1 MLSKPAREVRAFDRK
16 GLEGLVDQYLDAL
29 VKHSPKGLPLAKDV
43 RYTELGQ
50 EMELGDGFWG
60 TVTGRGNYKQIFA
73 DPEFGGVG
81 GFVTMQ
87 EGGRPLLMA
96 LRLKLQLGLIT
107 EVETAYY
114 RQMGFGGGANWNDL
128 GPPALDKQGKPL
140 EPWSRATPPAQRLP
154 RQQLINIAN
163 CYFAGLENNDG
174 KGYYPFTDDCH
185 RLENGVATSNNP
197 DLKMGGPN
205 SDFNPAAMSVKAA
218 FETGF
223 YGVVTRIHDRRF
235 PLVDEERSIVLAFTV
250 FDHAGTKLTVRLT
263 DGRDYPMAMFNRP
276 SSLYI
281 AEAFKIENGLISQIE
296 ALCASVPYHSR
307 TGWPGGISGS

>member
-1 MLSKPAREVRAFDRK
+1 MAISAPLDRA
-16 GLEGLVDQYLDAL
+16 GLERLADQYMRAVVRHD
-29 VKHSPKGLPLAKDV
+29 PTGLPLAKDV

-60 TVTGRGNYKQIFA
+60 TATGIGNYRQIFS
-73 DPEFGGVG
+73 DPEDGQVG
-81 GFVTMQ
+81 WFCTME
-87 EGGRPLLMA
+87 EGERPLLMVVR
-96 LRLKLQLGLIT
+96 LRLQLGLIT
-107 EVETAYY
+107 EIETGYY

-128 GPPALDKQGKPL
+128 GPPALNKQGKPL
-140 EPWSRATPPAQRLP
+140 PAWAKTTPREQRLP
-154 RQQLINIAN
+154 RQELINIAN
-163 CYFAGLENNDG
+163 CYFAGLQNNDG

-197 DLKMGGPN
+197 DLKMGDG
-205 SDFNPAAMSVKAA
+205 SFNPAAMSVKAA

-235 PLVDEERSIVLAFTV
+235 PVVDEERSIVLAFGV

-263 DGRDYPMAMFNRP
+263 DGRDFPMRMFNRP

-296 ALCASVPYHSR
+296 ALCASVPYHSK

>member
-1 MLSKPAREVRAFDRK
+1 MAQGKSARALDRK
-16 GLEGLVDQYLDAL
+16 GLEGIVDQYTDAL
-29 VKHSPKGLPLAKDV
+29 LKHDPNGLPLARDV
-43 RYTELGQ
+43 RYTELGV

-60 TVTGRGNYKQIFA
+60 TVTGKGNYRTLYA
-73 DPEFGGVG
+73 DPEGGQIG
-81 GFVTMQ
+81 GFMTMD
-87 EGGRPLLMA
+87 EGGRALLMA
-96 LRLKLQLGLIT
+96 LRLRVELGRIT
-107 EVETAYY
+107 EIETGYY

-128 GPPALDKQGKPL
+128 GPPALNKQGKPL
-140 EPWSRATPPAQRLP
+140 DPWTQAIPKEQRLP
-154 RQQLINIAN
+154 RQELINIAN

-174 KGYYPFTDDCH
+174 HGYYPFTDTCH

-223 YGVVTRIHDRRF
+223 YAVVTRIHDRRF
-235 PLVDEERSIVLAFTV
+235 PVVDEERGIVLAFAV
-250 FDHAGTKLTVRLT
+250 FDHAGTKTTVRLS
-263 DGRDYPMAMFNRP
+263 DGRDFPMAMFNRP

-296 ALCASVPYHSR
+296 ACCASVPYHSN
-307 TGWPGGISGS
+307 TGWPGGLSGH